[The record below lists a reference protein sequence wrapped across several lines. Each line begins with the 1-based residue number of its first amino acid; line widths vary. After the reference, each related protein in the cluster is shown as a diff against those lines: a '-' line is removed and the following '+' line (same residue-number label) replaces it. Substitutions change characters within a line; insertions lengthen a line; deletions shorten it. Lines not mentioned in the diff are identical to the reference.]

1 MGTRIEILKEGQW
14 QSLELADSK
23 AIKYNAVINKI
34 GKVATREISHT
45 NTFSIP
51 YIQQNTDALSINVFN
66 KRLLAKALNAKFLA
80 NYYVE
85 DKLVRTGYVVI
96 NNTNGGTININF
108 IDEALE
114 LLDKWGS
121 TTYKELLEATTLAI
135 PSDYATAI
143 EELNYDLDPTDVL
156 TPLSTVG
163 SRGYNLALFPNSLNA
178 IGEKFQLD
186 QDELRQDDQ
195 FNPYQCRPVWNV
207 KAMFDLACEAYGYTP
222 IFDNSVDWNQVAK
235 MYMIEAGQDKNE
247 KGRNGL
253 QSEEYSSVLI
263 SEPHYIYT
271 PPFNFYFPSG
281 DTTNTLMLFP
291 SSQSLRPNDIF
302 NWTQPRWLFSANNYV
317 SGSTELY
324 PWMDTYCIFQA
335 KLTGSNSGILN
346 FSFMTGNDGLHSQSI
361 VNIYQPKDGCT
372 YPYVWHDDTFTV
384 SYGFPS
390 VNPYIT
396 YSHEVLDNGTSRQVN
411 IEIDKVWFNLEPAGP
426 IGTNI
431 IPALESVGSST
442 PSSSGWYNV
451 GTELKKTTSNNVSRT
466 YTLTSTMLATKRY
479 FMHIEMGQYTSGN
492 LTLKLSGNNAFN
504 FYGEAYG
511 DSKVNL
517 DPATNG
523 IGVWLYD
530 ATTITISGDFVGTVK
545 NIFIHELAD
554 ESVGEYVGTYLSY
567 SRSDAYDSPR
577 SLNNMIVTEQWLPP
591 GVVAFD
597 EFGQYLPTNPDL
609 RHAAPRKTV
618 KALISAYMH
627 KDGILMDVN
636 AREKTVKFFNYGEYE
651 ENKVAGQY
659 IDWSDYLL
667 KYSPITY
674 NTDYGNAF
682 AKKNR
687 IGLSSPY
694 PGNTYDYVLD
704 NQGEESKFKDF
715 TMNNNKTFR
724 DIENVSYVNNTNNPY
739 FEYTNTGL
747 GLVEYGGLLAG
758 PFTQTRANG
767 LDQGS
772 FTNLALI
779 YNVNGLVLPDGTKYW
794 YDLVDKSVKTQAKFL
809 LPVDRMNQLDMSLP
823 VYIEELGGFFIIEK
837 IEEYVNG
844 QTPVTVKLIKLID
857 DLRGYVAS
865 PPVLSITLQSST
877 LIPNDFG
884 QDVYEIDT
892 NASFNNYTPTA
903 ATIVYRQ
910 LTDSLSNGGV
920 YSGYEVSTNYVFD
933 ANTNYN
939 MVQESLLAQDPI
951 TDFEFGYYEMQVTD
965 SNGLQS
971 NLAYGSLGDFTVA
984 PASVSISVATSSFPY
999 NSGVPSLSFR
1009 AEYEYIGHTP
1019 TTAVLKYRQ
1028 KDFNGNFMQPARSVD
1043 LLLLGN
1049 QSPILVTPTDG
1060 LGFYS
1065 IWIETNQVGEP
1076 DDLTTNSYVVF

>member
-14 QSLELADSK
+14 QSLELADKK

-51 YIQQNTDALSINVFN
+51 YIQQNTNALGINVFN
-66 KRLLAKALNAKFLA
+66 KTTLAKSLNAKFLA

-121 TTYKELLEATTLAI
+121 TTYKELLETSTLAI
-135 PSDYATAI
+135 PSDYVSAI
-143 EELNYDLDPTDVL
+143 EELSYDMDPTNVL
-156 TPLSTVG
+156 TPLSQVG
-163 SRGYNLALFPNSLNA
+163 ARGYNLALFPNSLNA
-178 IGEKFQLD
+178 IGDAFQLD
-186 QDELRQDDQ
+186 DDELRLDDH
-195 FNPYQCRPVWNV
+195 FNPFQCRPVWNV

-247 KGRNGL
+247 KGQNGVQTESYGTVANSL
-253 QSEEYSSVLI
+253 
-263 SEPHYIYT
+263 PHYFYSAA
-271 PPFNFYFPSG
+271 FNYYFPSSNSYS
-281 DTTNTLMLFP
+281 TFMLFP
-291 SSQSLRPNDIF
+291 SSVSLRPMDIA
-302 NWTQPRWLFSANNYV
+302 NWTQPAYVIAYNNFGGV
-317 SGSTELY
+317 TDPH
-324 PWMDTYCIFQA
+324 PWMDKNCIFVA
-335 KLTGSNSGILN
+335 NLEGSNSGLLT
-346 FSFMTGNDGLHSQSI
+346 FTYLTGNNGMHSPSI
-361 VNIYQPKDGCT
+361 QNLYQPINGCD
-372 YPYVWHDDTFTV
+372 YPYVFFDDYFV
-384 SYGFPS
+384 VNYAG
-390 VNPYIT
+390 VVDANPYRT
-396 YSHEVLDNGTSRQVN
+396 DSFETLENGTSRIVT
-411 IEIDKVWFNLEPAGP
+411 IEINKTWFNVSPEGP
-426 IGTNI
+426 IGSNI
-431 IPALESVGSST
+431 MPAFTDKTAAGPWAPIGTTLVKSSAT
-442 PSSSGWYNV
+442 DANFI
-451 GTELKKTTSNNVSRT
+451 
-466 YTLTSTMLATKRY
+466 YTLNTTMLASKKY
-479 FMHIEMGQYTSGN
+479 FVHIELGNVSGG
-492 LTLKLSGNNAFN
+492 TLKYTLGSNID
-504 FYGEAYG
+504 YSIVGEANA
-511 DSKVNL
+511 DRKIDLV
-517 DPATNG
+517 PQVNG
-523 IGVWLYD
+523 IGIW
-530 ATTITISGDFVGTVK
+530 ANNASTIKFHGDFVGTIK
-545 NIFIHELAD
+545 GFWIYELAD
-554 ESVGEYVGTYLSY
+554 ASVGDYVGTYLIHQRTTAS
-567 SRSDAYDSPR
+567 DSPAG
-577 SLNNMIVTEQWLPP
+577 LQNMAVTEEWLPP

-687 IGLSSPY
+687 IGLNAPY

-715 TMNNNKTFR
+715 TRNNNKTFK
-724 DIENVSYVNNTNNPY
+724 DIENVVSVDNTNNPY

-747 GLVEYGGLLAG
+747 GLVEYGGPLTGTL
-758 PFTQTRANG
+758 TQSRADG
-767 LDQGS
+767 LTQGTFS
-772 FTNLALI
+772 NLALI

-794 YDLVDKSVKTQAKFL
+794 YDLIDKSVKTEAKFL

-857 DLRGYVAS
+857 DLRGYIAN
-865 PPVLSITLQSST
+865 PVVNSITLSVYSIFPNSIGQNIYQIYSS
-877 LIPNDFG
+877 
-884 QDVYEIDT
+884 
-892 NASFNNYTPTA
+892 ASFNNYIPTS
-903 ATIVYRQ
+903 ATITYRQ
-910 LTDSLSNGGV
+910 LTDSIENGGTYNGYTV
-920 YSGYEVSTNYVFD
+920 SGVFVFD

-939 MVQESLLAQDPI
+939 AAQHSLLAQLPM
-951 TDFEFGYYEMQVTD
+951 TEFEEGHYEVQVTD
-965 SNGLQS
+965 DSGLES
-971 NLAYGSLGDFTVA
+971 NLAYGTLGDFTIP
-984 PASVSISVATSSFPY
+984 PASVSMYIQTFLIPQ
-999 NSGVPSLSFR
+999 NSGVASGTFR
-1009 AEYEYIGHTP
+1009 VDYSTEGHTP
-1019 TTAVLKYRQ
+1019 ITLTLKYR
-1028 KDFNGNFMQPARSVD
+1028 KANFMGGYLAPERTVN
-1043 LLLLGN
+1043 LLLAGN
-1049 QSPILVTPTDG
+1049 ETPLTVTPVDG
-1060 LGFYS
+1060 PGFYEIS
-1065 IWIETNQVGEP
+1065 IES
-1076 DDLTTNSYVVF
+1076 DLAESPPGVLSGYFIT